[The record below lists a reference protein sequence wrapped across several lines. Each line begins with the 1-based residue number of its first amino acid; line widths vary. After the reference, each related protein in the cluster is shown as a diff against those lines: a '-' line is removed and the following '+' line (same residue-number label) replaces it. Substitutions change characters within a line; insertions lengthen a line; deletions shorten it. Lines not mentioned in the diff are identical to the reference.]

1 MSTTF
6 DLRNPGRPIHVGVVL
21 LNTVTEHLDIA
32 PIGFFHNFGK
42 DFIKNLPPFA
52 ISPEL
57 RSQALDFVTHW
68 VTEDG
73 KTPGSLSGNLK
84 VIPTDSFTTCP
95 PLDIV
100 LIGAGQ
106 MGYQATTTEKDFL
119 RKCYAE
125 CSAFLSVCGASDA
138 LLATGIL
145 EGKTATGPLSFLP
158 LFRQMSPG
166 TNWVEKRWVRDGK
179 IWTTGTLLNG
189 LDMIAAFGREVWGGE
204 GSLVEHVLR
213 TGYFPSRDVDYED
226 EVPFGRMPFQQT
238 VLGRSH
244 GDGEE
249 TVLIPIRTRKI
260 RCIPNEKGSGTDACR
275 RCAKLGYTCI
285 ITGSVSSTTSEKSP
299 RSQVVKAPTHHGND
313 VVSGLFQKRPKEEDD
328 QVMQLRKLHRGLLQ
342 GHTVE
347 EGDTCTPRDTTPN
360 VGDAVD
366 CELRSSRM
374 NLNMNEAEELL
385 LQFRQQRAYFP
396 FIEVPEVT
404 TAASM
409 AASQP
414 FLLLAIL
421 TVSLTR
427 KPLLQKRLD
436 ERFRRVLSE
445 RIIFYGE
452 KSMDYVQGLLVYMA
466 WRPLHIRPL
475 SRQGSQFMQILVTMI
490 IDLKLTDNMHDKAA
504 RDVCLG
510 CFSLSSLPSVGFRR
524 RGDDGAYKYLKEAVD
539 ANKRLKQPYDERFQL
554 SELHVLFEE
563 IIRCQFE
570 CSSMK
575 CPIIKTQRIE
585 EKMESLRLELQIFER
600 VHDANS
606 SMYINLSQPLC
617 TNIPTV
623 PLRLFMLS
631 LKVHI
636 ALLPFRILDPR
647 SSNIP
652 NHEHLFDQ
660 ATSCVTEIRS
670 FFEYFLSIPQDQYI
684 SFSIRDWCQLILTI
698 SASSHICFLS
708 PAQMSPT
715 WNDFRT
721 RTRSSMLIYLESLSH
736 RMSRL
741 SVTKTGDTPDVF
753 FMFKSVLDIVLST
766 YAPASGE
773 SSSSMS
779 MGSRGKSSI
788 GEDIC
793 RDVAAGPPTPST
805 RCPMVN
811 GSIRESEFWE
821 AMKQSDVF
829 LEGLDVYICL
839 ALYITF
845 GDEFFKVACVSSPG
859 VCIRASAYAALDE
872 DFSHTPQKR
881 RYGCRRAPLAK
892 VITDSSCIC
901 G

>member
-42 DFIKNLPPFA
+42 DFIENLPPFA

-166 TNWVEKRWVRDGK
+166 TNWVEKRWVKDGK

-213 TGYFPSRDVDYED
+213 TGYFPSRNVDYKDED
-226 EVPFGRMPFQQT
+226 AQNPVYTQRERERNRRLSKMRKAWVYMYNFG
-238 VLGRSH
+238 
-244 GDGEE
+244 EC
-249 TVLIPIRTRKI
+249 LI
-260 RCIPNEKGSGTDACR
+260 DD
-275 RCAKLGYTCI
+275 
-285 ITGSVSSTTSEKSP
+285 VSTLYSLNPYHSLIANRSEKSP

-313 VVSGLFQKRPKEEDD
+313 VVSGLFQKKPKEEDD

-342 GHTVE
+342 GHNVE

-385 LQFRQQRAYFP
+385 VQFRQQRAYFP

-404 TAASM
+404 TATSM

-490 IDLKLTDNMHDKAA
+490 IDLKLTENMHDKAA

-510 CFSLSSLPSVGFRR
+510 CFSLSSLLSVGFRR

-575 CPIIKTQRIE
+575 CPVTKTQRVE

-600 VHDANS
+600 VHDVNS

-617 TNIPTV
+617 TDIPTV

-636 ALLPFRILDPR
+636 ALLPFRILDPK
-647 SSNIP
+647 SNNIP

-660 ATSCVTEIRS
+660 ATSCVAEIRS

-708 PAQMSPT
+708 PAPMGPT
-715 WNDFRT
+715 WNNFQT
-721 RTRSSMLIYLESLSH
+721 RTRSRMLIYLESFSH

-753 FMFKSVLDIVLST
+753 FMFKSVLDIVMST
-766 YAPASGE
+766 YATASGE
-773 SSSSMS
+773 SSSPMS
-779 MGSRGKSSI
+779 MGSRGESSI

-829 LEGLDVYICL
+829 LEGLGNGNGQDMFTSGLSGVDSL
-839 ALYITF
+839 L
-845 GDEFFKVACVSSPG
+845 GDCADWPTIFSEWVNVS
-859 VCIRASAYAALDE
+859 
-872 DFSHTPQKR
+872 TN
-881 RYGCRRAPLAK
+881 
-892 VITDSSCIC
+892 
-901 G
+901 

>member
-213 TGYFPSRDVDYED
+213 TGYFPSRNVDYED
-226 EVPFGRMPFQQT
+226 EDAQNPVYTQRERERNRRLSKM
-238 VLGRSH
+238 RKAWAYMYNY
-244 GDGEE
+244 GECF
-249 TVLIPIRTRKI
+249 I
-260 RCIPNEKGSGTDACR
+260 DD
-275 RCAKLGYTCI
+275 
-285 ITGSVSSTTSEKSP
+285 SP
-299 RSQVVKAPTHHGND
+299 RSQVVKAPTQHGND
-313 VVSGLFQKRPKEEDD
+313 VVSGLFQKKPKEEDD

-347 EGDTCTPRDTTPN
+347 EGNTCTPRDTTPN

-366 CELRSSRM
+366 CESRASRM

-396 FIEVPEVT
+396 FIEVPEGT
-404 TAASM
+404 TAATM

-475 SRQGSQFMQILVTMI
+475 SRQGSQFMQILLTMI
-490 IDLKLTDNMHDKAA
+490 IDLKLTENMHDKAA

-510 CFSLSSLPSVGFRR
+510 CFSLSSLLSVGFRR

-575 CPIIKTQRIE
+575 CPITKTQRVE

-600 VHDANS
+600 VHDVNS
-606 SMYINLSQPLC
+606 SM
-617 TNIPTV
+617 
-623 PLRLFMLS
+623 
-631 LKVHI
+631 
-636 ALLPFRILDPR
+636 
-647 SSNIP
+647 
-652 NHEHLFDQ
+652 
-660 ATSCVTEIRS
+660 
-670 FFEYFLSIPQDQYI
+670 
-684 SFSIRDWCQLILTI
+684 
-698 SASSHICFLS
+698 
-708 PAQMSPT
+708 
-715 WNDFRT
+715 
-721 RTRSSMLIYLESLSH
+721 
-736 RMSRL
+736 
-741 SVTKTGDTPDVF
+741 
-753 FMFKSVLDIVLST
+753 
-766 YAPASGE
+766 
-773 SSSSMS
+773 
-779 MGSRGKSSI
+779 
-788 GEDIC
+788 
-793 RDVAAGPPTPST
+793 
-805 RCPMVN
+805 
-811 GSIRESEFWE
+811 
-821 AMKQSDVF
+821 
-829 LEGLDVYICL
+829 
-839 ALYITF
+839 
-845 GDEFFKVACVSSPG
+845 
-859 VCIRASAYAALDE
+859 
-872 DFSHTPQKR
+872 
-881 RYGCRRAPLAK
+881 
-892 VITDSSCIC
+892 
-901 G
+901 

>member
-42 DFIKNLPPFA
+42 DFIENLPPFA

-106 MGYQATTTEKDFL
+106 MGYQATTTEKAFL

-138 LLATGIL
+138 LLATDIL

-158 LFRQMSPG
+158 LFRQMAPG

-213 TGYFPSRDVDYED
+213 TGYFPSRNVDYKD
-226 EVPFGRMPFQQT
+226 EV
-238 VLGRSH
+238 
-244 GDGEE
+244 
-249 TVLIPIRTRKI
+249 
-260 RCIPNEKGSGTDACR
+260 
-275 RCAKLGYTCI
+275 
-285 ITGSVSSTTSEKSP
+285 SEKSP

-404 TAASM
+404 TAAAM

-490 IDLKLTDNMHDKAA
+490 IDLKLTENMHDKAA
-504 RDVCLG
+504 RDVCVG
-510 CFSLSSLPSVGFRR
+510 CFSLSSLLSVGFRR

-539 ANKRLKQPYDERFQL
+539 ANKRLKQPYDEKFQL

-575 CPIIKTQRIE
+575 CPITKKQRVE

-600 VHDANS
+600 VHDVNS

-617 TNIPTV
+617 TDIPTV
-623 PLRLFMLS
+623 PLRLFILS

-652 NHEHLFDQ
+652 NHEHLFGQ
-660 ATSCVTEIRS
+660 VTSCATEIRS

-753 FMFKSVLDIVLST
+753 FMFKSVLDIVMST
-766 YAPASGE
+766 YAPSSGE
-773 SSSSMS
+773 SSSPMS
-779 MGSRGKSSI
+779 MGSRGESSI

-829 LEGLDVYICL
+829 LEGLGNGNSQDMFTSGISGVDSL
-839 ALYITF
+839 L
-845 GDEFFKVACVSSPG
+845 GDCADWPSIFSEWVNVS
-859 VCIRASAYAALDE
+859 
-872 DFSHTPQKR
+872 TN
-881 RYGCRRAPLAK
+881 
-892 VITDSSCIC
+892 
-901 G
+901 

>member
-42 DFIKNLPPFA
+42 DFIENLPPFA

-213 TGYFPSRDVDYED
+213 TGYFPSRNVDYED
-226 EVPFGRMPFQQT
+226 EV
-238 VLGRSH
+238 
-244 GDGEE
+244 
-249 TVLIPIRTRKI
+249 
-260 RCIPNEKGSGTDACR
+260 
-275 RCAKLGYTCI
+275 
-285 ITGSVSSTTSEKSP
+285 SEKSP

-313 VVSGLFQKRPKEEDD
+313 VVSGLFQKKPKEEDD

-366 CELRSSRM
+366 CESRSSRM

-404 TAASM
+404 TAAAM

-490 IDLKLTDNMHDKAA
+490 IDLKLTENMHDKAV

-510 CFSLSSLPSVGFRR
+510 CFSLSSLLSVGFRR

-575 CPIIKTQRIE
+575 CPVTKTQRVE

-600 VHDANS
+600 VHDVNS
-606 SMYINLSQPLC
+606 
-617 TNIPTV
+617 
-623 PLRLFMLS
+623 
-631 LKVHI
+631 K
-636 ALLPFRILDPR
+636 
-647 SSNIP
+647 
-652 NHEHLFDQ
+652 
-660 ATSCVTEIRS
+660 IRS

-753 FMFKSVLDIVLST
+753 FMFKSVLEIVLST

-773 SSSSMS
+773 SSSPMS
-779 MGSRGKSSI
+779 MGSRGESSI

-829 LEGLDVYICL
+829 LEGLGNGNGQDMFTSGISGVDSL
-839 ALYITF
+839 L
-845 GDEFFKVACVSSPG
+845 GDCADWPSIFSEWVNVS
-859 VCIRASAYAALDE
+859 
-872 DFSHTPQKR
+872 TN
-881 RYGCRRAPLAK
+881 
-892 VITDSSCIC
+892 
-901 G
+901 

>member
-1 MSTTF
+1 MFTTF
-6 DLRNPGRPIHVGVVL
+6 DLRNPGRSIHVGVVL

-42 DFIKNLPPFA
+42 DFIENLPPFA

-57 RSQALDFVTHW
+57 KSQALDFVTHW

-145 EGKTATGPLSFLP
+145 EGKTAT
-158 LFRQMSPG
+158 
-166 TNWVEKRWVRDGK
+166 
-179 IWTTGTLLNG
+179 
-189 LDMIAAFGREVWGGE
+189 
-204 GSLVEHVLR
+204 
-213 TGYFPSRDVDYED
+213 
-226 EVPFGRMPFQQT
+226 
-238 VLGRSH
+238 
-244 GDGEE
+244 
-249 TVLIPIRTRKI
+249 
-260 RCIPNEKGSGTDACR
+260 GSGTDACR

-404 TAASM
+404 TAAAM

-466 WRPLHIRPL
+466 W
-475 SRQGSQFMQILVTMI
+475 
-490 IDLKLTDNMHDKAA
+490 
-504 RDVCLG
+504 
-510 CFSLSSLPSVGFRR
+510 
-524 RGDDGAYKYLKEAVD
+524 Y
-539 ANKRLKQPYDERFQL
+539 
-554 SELHVLFEE
+554 
-563 IIRCQFE
+563 
-570 CSSMK
+570 
-575 CPIIKTQRIE
+575 
-585 EKMESLRLELQIFER
+585 
-600 VHDANS
+600 
-606 SMYINLSQPLC
+606 
-617 TNIPTV
+617 
-623 PLRLFMLS
+623 
-631 LKVHI
+631 
-636 ALLPFRILDPR
+636 
-647 SSNIP
+647 
-652 NHEHLFDQ
+652 
-660 ATSCVTEIRS
+660 AT
-670 FFEYFLSIPQDQYI
+670 
-684 SFSIRDWCQLILTI
+684 
-698 SASSHICFLS
+698 
-708 PAQMSPT
+708 
-715 WNDFRT
+715 
-721 RTRSSMLIYLESLSH
+721 
-736 RMSRL
+736 
-741 SVTKTGDTPDVF
+741 
-753 FMFKSVLDIVLST
+753 
-766 YAPASGE
+766 
-773 SSSSMS
+773 
-779 MGSRGKSSI
+779 
-788 GEDIC
+788 
-793 RDVAAGPPTPST
+793 
-805 RCPMVN
+805 
-811 GSIRESEFWE
+811 
-821 AMKQSDVF
+821 
-829 LEGLDVYICL
+829 
-839 ALYITF
+839 
-845 GDEFFKVACVSSPG
+845 
-859 VCIRASAYAALDE
+859 
-872 DFSHTPQKR
+872 
-881 RYGCRRAPLAK
+881 
-892 VITDSSCIC
+892 
-901 G
+901 

>member
-1 MSTTF
+1 MMADSYKF
-6 DLRNPGRPIHVGVVL
+6 ICPRP
-21 LNTVTEHLDIA
+21 
-32 PIGFFHNFGK
+32 
-42 DFIKNLPPFA
+42 
-52 ISPEL
+52 
-57 RSQALDFVTHW
+57 
-68 VTEDG
+68 
-73 KTPGSLSGNLK
+73 
-84 VIPTDSFTTCP
+84 
-95 PLDIV
+95 
-100 LIGAGQ
+100 
-106 MGYQATTTEKDFL
+106 
-119 RKCYAE
+119 
-125 CSAFLSVCGASDA
+125 
-138 LLATGIL
+138 
-145 EGKTATGPLSFLP
+145 
-158 LFRQMSPG
+158 
-166 TNWVEKRWVRDGK
+166 
-179 IWTTGTLLNG
+179 
-189 LDMIAAFGREVWGGE
+189 
-204 GSLVEHVLR
+204 R
-213 TGYFPSRDVDYED
+213 TSKACDPC
-226 EVPFGRMPFQQT
+226 
-238 VLGRSH
+238 
-244 GDGEE
+244 
-249 TVLIPIRTRKI
+249 RTRKI

-285 ITGSVSSTTSEKSP
+285 ITGSVSSTTEKSP

-404 TAASM
+404 TAAAM

-490 IDLKLTDNMHDKAA
+490 IDLKLTENMHDKAA
-504 RDVCLG
+504 RDVCVG
-510 CFSLSSLPSVGFRR
+510 CFSLSSLLSVGFRR

-539 ANKRLKQPYDERFQL
+539 ANKRLKQPYDEKFQL

-575 CPIIKTQRIE
+575 CPITKKQRVE

-600 VHDANS
+600 VHDVNS

-617 TNIPTV
+617 TDIPTV
-623 PLRLFMLS
+623 PLRLFILS

-652 NHEHLFDQ
+652 NHEHLFGQ
-660 ATSCVTEIRS
+660 VTSCATEIRS

-736 RMSRL
+736 RMSKL

-753 FMFKSVLDIVLST
+753 FMFKSVLDIVMST
-766 YAPASGE
+766 YAPSSGE
-773 SSSSMS
+773 SSSPMS
-779 MGSRGKSSI
+779 MGSRGESSI

-829 LEGLDVYICL
+829 LEGLGNGNSQDMFTSGISGVDSL
-839 ALYITF
+839 L
-845 GDEFFKVACVSSPG
+845 GDCADWPSIFSEWVNVS
-859 VCIRASAYAALDE
+859 
-872 DFSHTPQKR
+872 TN
-881 RYGCRRAPLAK
+881 
-892 VITDSSCIC
+892 
-901 G
+901 

>member
-42 DFIKNLPPFA
+42 DFIENLPPFA

-213 TGYFPSRDVDYED
+213 TGYFPSRNVDYED
-226 EVPFGRMPFQQT
+226 EV
-238 VLGRSH
+238 
-244 GDGEE
+244 
-249 TVLIPIRTRKI
+249 
-260 RCIPNEKGSGTDACR
+260 
-275 RCAKLGYTCI
+275 
-285 ITGSVSSTTSEKSP
+285 SEKSP

-313 VVSGLFQKRPKEEDD
+313 VVSGLFQKKPKEEDD

-366 CELRSSRM
+366 CESRSSRM

-404 TAASM
+404 TAAAM

-475 SRQGSQFMQILVTMI
+475 SRQGSQFMQILMTMI
-490 IDLKLTDNMHDKAA
+490 IDLKLTENMHDKAV

-510 CFSLSSLPSVGFRR
+510 CFSLSSLLSVGFRR

-575 CPIIKTQRIE
+575 CLVTKTQRVE

-600 VHDANS
+600 VHDVNS
-606 SMYINLSQPLC
+606 M
-617 TNIPTV
+617 
-623 PLRLFMLS
+623 
-631 LKVHI
+631 HI

-647 SSNIP
+647 SSNIA
-652 NHEHLFDQ
+652 NHENLFDQ

-753 FMFKSVLDIVLST
+753 FMFKSVLEIVLST

-773 SSSSMS
+773 SSSPMS
-779 MGSRGKSSI
+779 MGSRGESSI

-829 LEGLDVYICL
+829 LEGLGNGNGQDMFTSGISGVDSL
-839 ALYITF
+839 L
-845 GDEFFKVACVSSPG
+845 GDCADWPSIFSEWVNVS
-859 VCIRASAYAALDE
+859 
-872 DFSHTPQKR
+872 TN
-881 RYGCRRAPLAK
+881 
-892 VITDSSCIC
+892 
-901 G
+901 

>member
-1 MSTTF
+1 MFTTF
-6 DLRNPGRPIHVGVVL
+6 DLRNPGRSIHVGVVL

-42 DFIKNLPPFA
+42 DFIENLPPFA

-57 RSQALDFVTHW
+57 KSQALDFVTHW

-158 LFRQMSPG
+158 LFRQMAPG

-213 TGYFPSRDVDYED
+213 TGYFPSRNVDYED
-226 EVPFGRMPFQQT
+226 EVPFERMPFQQT

-404 TAASM
+404 TAAAM

-490 IDLKLTDNMHDKAA
+490 IDLKLTENMHDKAA
-504 RDVCLG
+504 RDVCVG
-510 CFSLSSLPSVGFRR
+510 CFSLSSLLSVGFRR

-539 ANKRLKQPYDERFQL
+539 ANKRLKQPYDEKFQL

-575 CPIIKTQRIE
+575 CPITKKQRVE

-600 VHDANS
+600 VHDVNS

-617 TNIPTV
+617 TDIPTV
-623 PLRLFMLS
+623 PLRLFILS

-652 NHEHLFDQ
+652 NHEHLFGQ
-660 ATSCVTEIRS
+660 VTSCATEIRS

-736 RMSRL
+736 RMSKL

-753 FMFKSVLDIVLST
+753 FMFKSVLDIVMST
-766 YAPASGE
+766 YAPSSGE
-773 SSSSMS
+773 SSSPMS
-779 MGSRGKSSI
+779 MGSRGESSI

-829 LEGLDVYICL
+829 LEGCL
-839 ALYITF
+839 ALYMTL
-845 GDEFFKVACVSSPG
+845 GDELFKVACVNCFWGPWSFRKVPFPD
-859 VCIRASAYAALDE
+859 VRIRTPAYAVNRLGFLTYNLE
-872 DFSHTPQKR
+872 KINGLT
-881 RYGCRRAPLAK
+881 
-892 VITDSSCIC
+892 
-901 G
+901 

>member
-42 DFIKNLPPFA
+42 DFIENLPPFA

-119 RKCYAE
+119 RKCYGE

-158 LFRQMSPG
+158 LFRQMAPG

-213 TGYFPSRDVDYED
+213 TGYFPSRNVDYKD
-226 EVPFGRMPFQQT
+226 EV
-238 VLGRSH
+238 
-244 GDGEE
+244 
-249 TVLIPIRTRKI
+249 
-260 RCIPNEKGSGTDACR
+260 
-275 RCAKLGYTCI
+275 
-285 ITGSVSSTTSEKSP
+285 SEKSP

-366 CELRSSRM
+366 CESRSSRM

-385 LQFRQQRAYFP
+385 LRFRQQRAYFP

-404 TAASM
+404 TATSM

-490 IDLKLTDNMHDKAA
+490 IDLKLTENMHDKAV

-510 CFSLSSLPSVGFRR
+510 CFSLSSLLSVGFRR
-524 RGDDGAYKYLKEAVD
+524 RGDDGAYKYLKDAVD
-539 ANKRLKQPYDERFQL
+539 ANKRLKQPYDERLQL

-575 CPIIKTQRIE
+575 CPITKTQRVE

-600 VHDANS
+600 VHDVNS

-617 TNIPTV
+617 TDIPTV

-636 ALLPFRILDPR
+636 ALLPFRILDLR

-660 ATSCVTEIRS
+660 ATSCVSEIRS
-670 FFEYFLSIPQDQYI
+670 FFEHFLSIPQDQYI

-708 PAQMSPT
+708 PAPVGPT
-715 WNDFRT
+715 WNNFQT

-741 SVTKTGDTPDVF
+741 SVTKTGDIPDVF
-753 FMFKSVLDIVLST
+753 FMFKSVLDIILST

-773 SSSSMS
+773 SSSPMS
-779 MGSRGKSSI
+779 MGSRGESSI

-829 LEGLDVYICL
+829 LEGLGNGSNGQDMFTSGISGVDSL
-839 ALYITF
+839 L
-845 GDEFFKVACVSSPG
+845 GDCADWPSIFSEWVNVS
-859 VCIRASAYAALDE
+859 IN
-872 DFSHTPQKR
+872 
-881 RYGCRRAPLAK
+881 
-892 VITDSSCIC
+892 
-901 G
+901 

>member
-1 MSTTF
+1 MADSYKF
-6 DLRNPGRPIHVGVVL
+6 ICPRP
-21 LNTVTEHLDIA
+21 
-32 PIGFFHNFGK
+32 
-42 DFIKNLPPFA
+42 
-52 ISPEL
+52 
-57 RSQALDFVTHW
+57 
-68 VTEDG
+68 
-73 KTPGSLSGNLK
+73 
-84 VIPTDSFTTCP
+84 
-95 PLDIV
+95 
-100 LIGAGQ
+100 
-106 MGYQATTTEKDFL
+106 
-119 RKCYAE
+119 
-125 CSAFLSVCGASDA
+125 
-138 LLATGIL
+138 
-145 EGKTATGPLSFLP
+145 
-158 LFRQMSPG
+158 
-166 TNWVEKRWVRDGK
+166 
-179 IWTTGTLLNG
+179 
-189 LDMIAAFGREVWGGE
+189 
-204 GSLVEHVLR
+204 R
-213 TGYFPSRDVDYED
+213 TSKACDPC
-226 EVPFGRMPFQQT
+226 
-238 VLGRSH
+238 
-244 GDGEE
+244 
-249 TVLIPIRTRKI
+249 RTRKI

-275 RCAKLGYTCI
+275 RCAKLGYICI
-285 ITGSVSSTTSEKSP
+285 ISGSVPSMISEKSP

-313 VVSGLFQKRPKEEDD
+313 VVSVLFQKKPKEEED

-342 GHTVE
+342 GQTVE
-347 EGDTCTPRDTTPN
+347 EGDICTPRDTTPN

-366 CELRSSRM
+366 CESRSSRM
-374 NLNMNEAEELL
+374 DLNMNEAEELL

-490 IDLKLTDNMHDKAA
+490 IDLKLTENMHDKAA

-510 CFSLSSLPSVGFRR
+510 CFSLSSLLSVGFRR

-570 CSSMK
+570 YSSMK
-575 CPIIKTQRIE
+575 CPITKKQKVE

-600 VHDANS
+600 VHNVNS
-606 SMYINLSQPLC
+606 SMHINLSQPLC
-617 TNIPTV
+617 TDIPTV

-647 SSNIP
+647 SSNIA
-652 NHEHLFDQ
+652 NHENLFDQ

-773 SSSSMS
+773 SSSPMS
-779 MGSRGKSSI
+779 MGSRGESSI

-793 RDVAAGPPTPST
+793 QDVAAGPPTPST

-821 AMKQSDVF
+821 VMKQSDLF
-829 LEGLDVYICL
+829 LEGLGNGSNGQDMFTSGISGVDSL
-839 ALYITF
+839 L
-845 GDEFFKVACVSSPG
+845 GDCADWPSIFSEWVNTKISHIHPRKVALTYVWSKIRKCKELRSKPSQGIGIDRWNVTSPSADRRIIDN
-859 VCIRASAYAALDE
+859 IRLSPCPVD
-872 DFSHTPQKR
+872 
-881 RYGCRRAPLAK
+881 
-892 VITDSSCIC
+892 
-901 G
+901 

>member
-1 MSTTF
+1 MFTTF
-6 DLRNPGRPIHVGVVL
+6 DLRNPGRSIHVGVVL

-42 DFIKNLPPFA
+42 DFIENLPPFA

-57 RSQALDFVTHW
+57 KSQALDFVTHW

-158 LFRQMSPG
+158 LFRQMAPG
-166 TNWVEKRWVRDGK
+166 TNWVEKRWMRKAWIYMYNFGECPIDDVS
-179 IWTTGTLLNG
+179 TLYSLN
-189 LDMIAAFGREVWGGE
+189 LYHSLIANR
-204 GSLVEHVLR
+204 
-213 TGYFPSRDVDYED
+213 
-226 EVPFGRMPFQQT
+226 
-238 VLGRSH
+238 
-244 GDGEE
+244 
-249 TVLIPIRTRKI
+249 
-260 RCIPNEKGSGTDACR
+260 
-275 RCAKLGYTCI
+275 
-285 ITGSVSSTTSEKSP
+285 SEKSP

-313 VVSGLFQKRPKEEDD
+313 VVSMLFQKKPKEEED

-342 GHTVE
+342 GQTVE
-347 EGDTCTPRDTTPN
+347 EGDICTPRDTTPN

-366 CELRSSRM
+366 CESRSSRM
-374 NLNMNEAEELL
+374 DLNMNEAEELL

-490 IDLKLTDNMHDKAA
+490 IDLKLTENMHDKAA

-510 CFSLSSLPSVGFRR
+510 CFSLSSL
-524 RGDDGAYKYLKEAVD
+524 
-539 ANKRLKQPYDERFQL
+539 
-554 SELHVLFEE
+554 
-563 IIRCQFE
+563 
-570 CSSMK
+570 
-575 CPIIKTQRIE
+575 
-585 EKMESLRLELQIFER
+585 
-600 VHDANS
+600 
-606 SMYINLSQPLC
+606 
-617 TNIPTV
+617 
-623 PLRLFMLS
+623 
-631 LKVHI
+631 
-636 ALLPFRILDPR
+636 
-647 SSNIP
+647 
-652 NHEHLFDQ
+652 
-660 ATSCVTEIRS
+660 
-670 FFEYFLSIPQDQYI
+670 
-684 SFSIRDWCQLILTI
+684 
-698 SASSHICFLS
+698 
-708 PAQMSPT
+708 
-715 WNDFRT
+715 
-721 RTRSSMLIYLESLSH
+721 
-736 RMSRL
+736 
-741 SVTKTGDTPDVF
+741 
-753 FMFKSVLDIVLST
+753 
-766 YAPASGE
+766 
-773 SSSSMS
+773 
-779 MGSRGKSSI
+779 
-788 GEDIC
+788 
-793 RDVAAGPPTPST
+793 
-805 RCPMVN
+805 
-811 GSIRESEFWE
+811 
-821 AMKQSDVF
+821 
-829 LEGLDVYICL
+829 
-839 ALYITF
+839 
-845 GDEFFKVACVSSPG
+845 
-859 VCIRASAYAALDE
+859 
-872 DFSHTPQKR
+872 
-881 RYGCRRAPLAK
+881 
-892 VITDSSCIC
+892 
-901 G
+901 